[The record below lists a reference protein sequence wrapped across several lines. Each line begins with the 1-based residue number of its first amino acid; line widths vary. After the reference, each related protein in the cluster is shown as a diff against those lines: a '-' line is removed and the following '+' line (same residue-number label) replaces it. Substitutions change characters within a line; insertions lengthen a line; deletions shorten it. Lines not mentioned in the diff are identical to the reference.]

1 MGEAMWLMKSTT
13 ISVSSHKTLI
23 KEVLFYKMKC
33 TFEEFV
39 LPYVNAIVFVIL
51 IFG

>member
-1 MGEAMWLMKSTT
+1 MGEAMWLLKGST
-13 ISVSSHKTLI
+13 ISVFITQNPT
-23 KEVLFYKMKC
+23 KEVLFYMMKC

-39 LPYVNAIVFVIL
+39 LPYVNAIAFVIL